1 MTAAAIVDIAAMAT
15 TRSVFFFVVLAD
27 FSEGDRNDKRNGA
40 VKQYN
45 TKDIEYNR

>member
-1 MTAAAIVDIAAMAT
+1 VAIAAIAT
-15 TRSVFFFVVLAD
+15 MMSVFFFVVLAD

-45 TKDIEYNR
+45 TKDMEYNR